1 MDDVYLSAYEGLVNI
16 TLGEID
22 PEHPPPEL
30 VLPVTMTNMASTLI
44 TELLLTSDNFGWES
58 DHMFAYPLEDGE
70 TVRALQT
77 MLWDFDEQNW
87 RLRNPDSKDVGY
99 TKSFKDPDDAS
110 SMWKFYAA
118 YEPFLALVR
127 ASGPVW
133 LQEAHAVLQS
143 VIDDRRAEYAA
154 GYWDRHNARWNF
166 YAKQWT
172 SKDSDFS
179 LLFVQGGY
187 ASVLTKSTPAKELAF
202 MEDWT
207 ARRAASIAAWLPT
220 AKAGDVRFLEYGT
233 DLSIM
238 SQAVPAVVF
247 TILAILWTVWS
258 LLLWFDL
265 CGPSAPSNAP
275 QRLPTRNIYV

>member
-1 MDDVYLSAYEGLVNI
+1 MDDAYLSAYEGLVNI

-99 TKSFKDPDDAS
+99 TKSFKDPKDAS

-127 ASGPVW
+127 SSGPVW
-133 LQEAHAVLQS
+133 LQEAHTVLQS
-143 VIDDRRAEYAA
+143 VIDDRRAEHTA
-154 GYWDRHNARWNF
+154 GYWDRHDARWNF
-166 YAKQWT
+166 YGKQWT

-179 LLFVQGGY
+179 LLYVQGGY
-187 ASVLTKSTPAKELAF
+187 ASVLTKSTPTKELDF
-202 MEDWT
+202 MEDWVT
-207 ARRAASIAAWLPT
+207 RRAASIAAWLPT

-247 TILAILWTVWS
+247 TILAI
-258 LLLWFDL
+258 
-265 CGPSAPSNAP
+265 
-275 QRLPTRNIYV
+275 